1 MSFVFTNPSQIRLP
15 SQDSVVVPARR
26 GRPMPARLRNVID
39 ENAFKDLIRNI
50 DNLGGSLRHSER
62 ANQMVMEFEQIQE
75 LPGCFQ
81 FAEVRNSGWDVVKSH
96 LLLPFKI
103 LTMSDDVGFVIPLER
118 YVIINVPA
126 VMAARTQYLGRP
138 QMGGAQ
144 TVPAV
149 AVLPSTTAPASAP
162 PVVMAHATYADNST
176 PVVAQA
182 ASLS

>member
-1 MSFVFTNPSQIRLP
+1 
-15 SQDSVVVPARR
+15 
-26 GRPMPARLRNVID
+26 
-39 ENAFKDLIRNI
+39 
-50 DNLGGSLRHSER
+50 
-62 ANQMVMEFEQIQE
+62 
-75 LPGCFQ
+75 
-81 FAEVRNSGWDVVKSH
+81 VKSH